1 MMILSGIILLALGII
16 FQMQSLSIIGP
27 TSSFMYAN
35 EQWNFYGL
43 IIAVLGVISLTIAI
57 FWKMNKNQSKF

>member
-1 MMILSGIILLALGII
+1 MILSGIIFLALGII

-57 FWKMNKNQSKF
+57 FWKMNKINRNFE